1 MKDKAV
7 SGKSCSQSFSVPF
20 SYPVHFTKNLF
31 DSDNSLLAGVLNR
44 LGENRRHRA
53 LVYVDKGVA
62 LAHPSLCNRIAA
74 YFEKY
79 AQNLELSDSP
89 QVIPGGE
96 AVKENWDT
104 VHRLIRE
111 IGEHRLDR
119 QSYVIAIGGG
129 AVLDAVGFA
138 AAIIHRGLRLI
149 RIPTTTLAQNDA
161 GIGVKNSINE
171 LGQKNFIGTF
181 APPFA
186 VLNDADFLTTLGF
199 DQWIAGIAEAFKV
212 AIIKDADFFD
222 FLLHNAEAFRNRN
235 LERMEES
242 VYRCA
247 VLHLDHIRSNGDPF
261 EFGSARPLDFG
272 HWAAHKLESMSGY
285 TIGHGQAVSIGIC
298 MDAYSAIKQGLL
310 KEMEMEQILEGL
322 ACSGLPIWHPLL
334 EREGKDGFPE
344 IADGIESFREH
355 LGGQLTITLPYGI
368 GNKTEVHHMDRGI
381 VAESIEFLRKQQER
395 FRF

>member
-1 MKDKAV
+1 MKQI
-7 SGKSCSQSFSVPF
+7 SGKFYSQSFSVPF
-20 SYPVHFTKNLF
+20 SYPVCFTKDIF
-31 DSDNSLLAGVLNR
+31 DSDNTVLAGVLNR
-44 LGENRRHRA
+44 LEENRRHRA
-53 LVYVDKGVA
+53 MVYADEGVV
-62 LAHPSLCNRIAA
+62 LAHPSLCSRIKD
-74 YFEKY
+74 YFEKH
-79 AQNLELSDSP
+79 AQTMELTALP
-89 QVIPGGE
+89 QIIPGGE
-96 AVKENWDT
+96 MVKENWNT
-104 VHRLIRE
+104 IHRLIQE
-111 IGEHRLDR
+111 IGAQHLDR

-149 RIPTTTLAQNDA
+149 RVPTTTLAQNDA
-161 GIGVKNSINE
+161 GIGVKNSINA

-186 VLNDADFLTTLGF
+186 VINDREFLTTLGF

-222 FLLHNAEAFRNRN
+222 FLFSNAEAFRNRN
-235 LERMEES
+235 LELMEES

-285 TIGHGQAVSIGIC
+285 TVGHGQAVSIGIC
-298 MDAYSAIKQGLL
+298 MDTYAAMKQGLVD
-310 KEMEMEQILEGL
+310 KTEMEQIVEGL
-322 ACSGLPIWHPLL
+322 ARCGLPIWHPLL

-344 IADGIESFREH
+344 IADGISSFREH
-355 LGGQLTITLPYGI
+355 LGGQLTLTLPDGI
-368 GNKTEVHHMDRGI
+368 GNKTEVHHMDRKM
-381 VAESIEFLRKQQER
+381 VAESIAFLKKQQENLGIR
-395 FRF
+395 